1 MENLVKWTLNR
12 CRHYNLL
19 RSLVGTAA
27 NGMKLWL
34 IKQYMYTQYIWA
46 INLVKMSLITQCYC
60 IPLHGN
66 QVTYGARDQSHVI
79 TM

>member
-12 CRHYNLL
+12 WRHYNLL
-19 RSLVGTAA
+19 RSLVGTAV

-46 INLVKMSLITQCYC
+46 INLVGENIINHTVL
-60 IPLHGN
+60 LHSTAWKPGD
-66 QVTYGARDQSHVI
+66 VWGP
-79 TM
+79 